1 MENYSPAEE
10 PQFALADVEAFEV
23 EFKKKCKDY
32 EAEKNGEKGKTGKE
46 NKPNSEDNSEGDGSD
61 NSDDDEEDE
70 KKKKKYSLEEIPEYV
85 ELRDKYTQLQ
95 ASFDTLQAENAT
107 LVEFKTAAERKEKE
121 ALIEGTFYM
130 LSDEDKADVIANID
144 KYSLD
149 DIEAKLSIICVRNKV
164 SFNLDDENKGKDPMV
179 YNLHDHDNTETI
191 PAWVQ
196 AALNTAKTLN

>member
-1 MENYSPAEE
+1 MRWPVIIAALLLIWPMGMILLITKIIGIVKKNREE
-10 PQFALADVEAFEV
+10 KILSDPTVPFA
-23 EFKKKCKDY
+23 
-32 EAEKNGEKGKTGKE
+32 
-46 NKPNSEDNSEGDGSD
+46 
-61 NSDDDEEDE
+61 
-70 KKKKKYSLEEIPEYV
+70 
-85 ELRDKYTQLQ
+85 
-95 ASFDTLQAENAT
+95 
-107 LVEFKTAAERKEKE
+107 EFKTAAERKDKE

-130 LSDEDKADVIANID
+130 LSDEDKADVVANID
-144 KYSLD
+144 KYSLE